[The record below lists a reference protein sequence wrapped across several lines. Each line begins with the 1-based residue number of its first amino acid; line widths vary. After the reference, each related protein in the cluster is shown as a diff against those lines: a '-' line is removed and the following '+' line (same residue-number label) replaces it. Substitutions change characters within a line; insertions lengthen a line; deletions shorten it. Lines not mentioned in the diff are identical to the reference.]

1 MTQQIAFILKLRGI
15 SALLVMLYHH
25 CQFFWMNQDFCGR
38 LAHHSPVTA
47 MPWIAGF
54 LESLPINLGNLGVA
68 IFFLISGFLMPGAA
82 QNKTRLEFLKRRIWR
97 IWPAYVIALLLTI
110 ALVCVSE
117 RHNQQLLSFPWSID
131 HIAASLFLVRDIGGY
146 PFIDGIVWTLEI
158 EIKFYLLCF
167 IARTW
172 LVEKPIKFILLV
184 IILAVLSLVLMNCRY
199 FIEINF
205 VERLIRIFFKTMKY
219 ICFMGL
225 GCLLSYVCQKKI
237 ITKKA
242 FVYSLIL
249 ATLYFGYFICARN
262 YAAQWKEMVSYSVAY
277 LLFTVCYVLKE
288 KFLNRGTM
296 AYIGKISY
304 SLYLVHGV
312 PGFVVMYWMTSQ
324 NTGLL
329 FTILATVFCLLLV
342 ASMFYILAE
351 IKLKDLC
358 KFHFFNKT

>member
-1 MTQQIAFILKLRGI
+1 MTQQIAFILKLRGL
-15 SALLVMLYHH
+15 SALLVMFYHH
-25 CQFFWMNQDFCGR
+25 CHFFWMNQDFCGR
-38 LAHHSPVTA
+38 LAHHPPIADT
-47 MPWIAGF
+47 PWIAKF
-54 LESLPINLGNLGVA
+54 LESLPINFGNLGVA
-68 IFFLISGFLMPGAA
+68 VFFLISGFLMPIAA
-82 QNKTRLEFLKRRIWR
+82 QNKPRLEFLQRRIWR
-97 IWPAYVIALLLTI
+97 IWPVYVIALLLTMSLI
-110 ALVCVSE
+110 YVSA

-131 HIAASLFLVRDIGGY
+131 HIAASLFLVRDLGGY

-277 LLFTVCYVLKE
+277 LLFTTCYVLKE

-312 PGFVVMYWMTSQ
+312 PGFVVIYWIISRDIKP
-324 NTGLL
+324 
-329 FTILATVFCLLLV
+329 FTAIITALFCLLFIAKVFYWLV
-342 ASMFYILAE
+342 E
-351 IKLKDLC
+351 NNPIKRGLL
-358 KFHFFNKT
+358 